1 MNNQVAINI
10 AKAVLAR
17 TVESGILDLPKG
29 EVNELLVKVRQVDRD
44 LWSALDNTI

>member
-17 TVESGILDLPKG
+17 AVESGILDLSKG